1 MGRRKYDDDD
11 GRVIAKM
18 NVEGM
23 PWYSPPQSTL
33 TNSSGDDAPP
43 QLTRKETFWVIM
55 GAMRAGLVIAGVASL
70 ALIITCLIFLR

>member
-23 PWYSPPQSTL
+23 PWYTPPQSTAGP
-33 TNSSGDDAPP
+33 SDAPP
-43 QLTRKETFWVIM
+43 EKLTRKETFWLMV
-55 GAMRAGLVIAGVASL
+55 GAMKAGLLIAGLCSL
-70 ALIITCLIFLR
+70 ALLITVAIFFFM